1 MSWSSGDLGQIGADD
16 RWRWHVP
23 WRWHGRSAVDRD
35 GCCCTKSYCARRLG
49 LQMFDLMNKHE
60 PLNPSQDGFLMKYRR
75 AESSKKNMTHMM
87 VSKWTC
93 GYISAYVVKRSTFR
107 QSGPLLVIWNSNP
120 YKWSYKWVTG
130 IFATPRKWSYF
141 TIRHILCDE
150 VTWTTAGAHSED
162 EAQNFHGGVPVFF
175 PQKIGIYRGVA
186 PSQDA
191 SGKCRFRLWSTED
204 VLILVGHCYWE
215 VGHTEV
221 LWQSSETKT

>member
-75 AESSKKNMTHMM
+75 AGSSKKNMTHMM

-93 GYISAYVVKRSTFR
+93 GYISAHVVKKVDSSL
-107 QSGPLLVIWNSNP
+107 QSGPLLVIWNYNP
-120 YKWSYKWVTG
+120 YKWSNKWVTG
-130 IFATPRKWSYF
+130 FFAPRENGAISPCVTCCVMRWREPQLEPARK
-141 TIRHILCDE
+141 TRHGCGPLPGCQ
-150 VTWTTAGAHSED
+150 W
-162 EAQNFHGGVPVFF
+162 
-175 PQKIGIYRGVA
+175 
-186 PSQDA
+186 
-191 SGKCRFRLWSTED
+191 
-204 VLILVGHCYWE
+204 
-215 VGHTEV
+215 
-221 LWQSSETKT
+221 